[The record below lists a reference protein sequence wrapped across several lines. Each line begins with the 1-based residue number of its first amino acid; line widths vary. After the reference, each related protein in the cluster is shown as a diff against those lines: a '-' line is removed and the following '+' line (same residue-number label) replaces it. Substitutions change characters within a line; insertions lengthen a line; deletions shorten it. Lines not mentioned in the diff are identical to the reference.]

1 MPVDGFENKRV
12 IITGG
17 SRGIG
22 EQVARAFASSG
33 ARVAILA
40 RNEEKAKEAAA
51 AIPGDVSAWGL
62 DVADEAAVNEVFG
75 QILEQWDGCD
85 VLVNNAGI
93 TRDKLVPMLKAD
105 EWDQVMNT
113 NLRGTFLCARAVLRA
128 MLKQR
133 SGRIIN
139 ITSVV
144 GLNGNAGQANYSAS
158 KAGIIGFTKSLAREV
173 ASRSVTVNCIAPGLI
188 DTDMTQALNDKQR
201 EQIMGQIPMKR
212 FGTGDE
218 IAAATQFLAGEGA
231 TYITGE
237 VLRVDGGM
245 AM

>member
-1 MPVDGFENKRV
+1 MNSFENKRV

-22 EQVARAFASSG
+22 EQVARSFASAG

-40 RNEEKAKEAAA
+40 RNEEKAKESAA
-51 AIPGDVSAWGL
+51 AIAGDVNAWGL

-75 QILEQWDGCD
+75 QIMDQWEGCD
-85 VLVNNAGI
+85 VLINNAGI
-93 TRDKLVPMLKAD
+93 TRDKLVPMMKSAD
-105 EWDQVMNT
+105 WDDVVST
-113 NLRGTFLCARAVLRA
+113 NLRGTFLCARAVLRP
-128 MLKQR
+128 MLRQR

-173 ASRSVTVNCIAPGLI
+173 ASRTVTVNCIAPGLI

-201 EQIMGQIPMKR
+201 EQIMGQIPMGR
-212 FGTGDE
+212 FGTGEE
-218 IAAATQFLAGEGA
+218 IAAATQFLASDGA
-231 TYITGE
+231 AYITGE